1 MIFFGCLIGIIIAL
15 APRLV
20 LILGWI
26 FSPRWDLVWQGNW
39 LLPLVG
45 IIFAPYTTVMYLLA
59 YTPPAGI
66 TGWDWLWIVMGVL
79 LDIIKWS
86 WIANNR
92 RGIPGYPQES
102 Y

>member
-1 MIFFGCLIGIIIAL
+1 
-15 APRLV
+15 
-20 LILGWI
+20 
-26 FSPRWDLVWQGNW
+26 
-39 LLPLVG
+39 
-45 IIFAPYTTVMYLLA
+45 MYLLA
-59 YTPPAGI
+59 YTPSAGI